1 MKGVAFEADRDGR
14 GKVSMLRK
22 AEDDCVPFN
31 KSTEEGFIKE
41 ARVEVAHQFIFCKVL
56 FIQQT

>member
-1 MKGVAFEADRDGR
+1 MKGVAFEADQGR
-14 GKVSMLRK
+14 GRVSMLRK

-41 ARVEVAHQFIFCKVL
+41 VGAEVAHQFIFCKVL